1 MTFESLKKLIEKE
14 LEKTV
19 GGYTQLSPL
28 DLSGIASKIVD
39 KVKEK
44 GGNESSYT
52 FIILGAYEENLLKE
66 EVSGDK
72 LEINEY
78 NYTVYSDDEIVFS
91 IPQENVVYVK
101 KGWCLI
107 EYILSNV

>member
-1 MTFESLKKLIEKE
+1 MTYESLKDLIKNE
-14 LEKTV
+14 LENTMIKLPP
-19 GGYTQLSPL
+19 YTPFTIL
-28 DLSGIASKIVD
+28 DCDRVASNITN

-44 GGNESSYT
+44 EGNESNYT

-66 EVSGDK
+66 KVSGDK

-101 KGWCLI
+101 RG
-107 EYILSNV
+107 

>member
-1 MTFESLKKLIEKE
+1 MTYESLKDLIKKE
-14 LEKTV
+14 LESIV
-19 GGYTQLSPL
+19 DHLPPYMQLSTL
-28 DLSGIASKIVD
+28 DYDRVASNITN

-44 GGNESSYT
+44 EGNESNYT
-52 FIILGAYEENLLKE
+52 FIILGAYEENLLRE

-78 NYTVYSDDEIVFS
+78 NYTVYSDKEIVFS

-101 KGWCLI
+101 KG
-107 EYILSNV
+107 

>member
-1 MTFESLKKLIEKE
+1 MTYESLKDLVEKE
-14 LEKTV
+14 FENIVDHLPPYMQIST
-19 GGYTQLSPL
+19 L
-28 DLSGIASKIVD
+28 DYGSIASKIVN

-44 GGNESSYT
+44 EGNDSNYT

-72 LEINEY
+72 LEVNEY
-78 NYTVYSDDEIVFS
+78 NYTVYSDKEIVFS

-101 KGWCLI
+101 KG
-107 EYILSNV
+107 